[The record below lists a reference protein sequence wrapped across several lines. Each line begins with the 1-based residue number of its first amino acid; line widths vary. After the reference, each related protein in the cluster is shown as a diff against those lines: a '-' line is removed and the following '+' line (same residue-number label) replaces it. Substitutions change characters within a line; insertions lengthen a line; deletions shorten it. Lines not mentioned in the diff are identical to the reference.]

1 MLHLLYI
8 LAFTFLAFVAVGNL
22 VRNLLAFSSESQK
35 PRPLNNSE
43 FSRRPQ
49 PSPHPELLD
58 DHGRVV
64 EEPLLVMRSIGI
76 EDAREKLDAL
86 YNSSPSG
93 KNNLSDDDDTPPPAL
108 I

>member
-22 VRNLLAFSSESQK
+22 VRNLLAFSSDSQK
-35 PRPLNNSE
+35 PRSMSNSE

-58 DHGRVV
+58 DYGHVV

-86 YNSSPSG
+86 YNSSPSS